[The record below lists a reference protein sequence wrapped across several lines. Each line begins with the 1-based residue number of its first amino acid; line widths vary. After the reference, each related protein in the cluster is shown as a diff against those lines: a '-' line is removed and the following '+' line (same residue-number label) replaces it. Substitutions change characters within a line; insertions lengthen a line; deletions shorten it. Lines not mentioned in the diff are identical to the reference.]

1 MKRSEKQVTMNQITD
16 SRDKRDQKADE
27 HTNTN
32 LHFQSIS
39 LKKKKMQIISRD
51 FPTNVIET
59 GKAGQTKEIS
69 ISWFVL
75 GLNIYMEYVCGFILH
90 IKNTL
95 RV

>member
-1 MKRSEKQVTMNQITD
+1 
-16 SRDKRDQKADE
+16 
-27 HTNTN
+27 
-32 LHFQSIS
+32 
-39 LKKKKMQIISRD
+39 MQIISRD
-51 FPTNVIET
+51 FPNNVIET

-75 GLNIYMEYVCGFILH
+75 GLNIYMEYVCGFVILH

>member
-1 MKRSEKQVTMNQITD
+1 MNQITD

-39 LKKKKMQIISRD
+39 LKKKKCRD

-75 GLNIYMEYVCGFILH
+75 GLNIYMEYVCGFVILH